1 MKWPNP
7 DISAHRMAA
16 LSVAGSLLA
25 AVSFLLPAPSHGHGA
40 PWRIAIFVAIILIG
54 GAVWIVAVSR
64 LKDGVQNSR
73 WPEAQIESLR
83 TVTESPVLT
92 GLFFVLFLFFFVT
105 AFPFSSHPAHP
116 ALRGYGW
123 AAFLLGQCCAQL
135 RSSTQRPRTPP
146 TTRLDWRSRPPIRSN
161 HWGER

>member
-1 MKWPNP
+1 
-7 DISAHRMAA
+7 MAA
-16 LSVAGSLLA
+16 LSVAGALLATAGSLLP
-25 AVSFLLPAPSHGHGA
+25 VPSHSHGA
-40 PWRIAIFVAIILIG
+40 PWRIALFMALILPG
-54 GAVWIVAVSR
+54 GAVWVVAISR
-64 LKDGVQNSR
+64 LKDGIQNSR

-83 TVTESPVLT
+83 TVTESPILT

-116 ALRGYGW
+116 ALREYGW

-135 RSSTQRPRTPP
+135 KASTQRPRIPP
-146 TTRLDWRSRPPIRSN
+146 PARLDWRSRPPIHSN